1 MMGGSMSGPAKAQT
15 RRQHGR
21 IRWKTFFV
29 LLLTAFAAFRAE
41 PLRAQ
46 SGITNRAVGGG
57 LRIDVETQ
65 WPDGAGYRP
74 VRVTVVPTLAS
85 VADRTLVFEF
95 TTIDFNRGREDEIRV
110 VQDIELP
117 AGAGPVTTTLSVPYM
132 IGHTNYG
139 FRVGEGGRN
148 VKGLSGSGS
157 FQSNA
162 HMEMMPRVLLVSDQ
176 NVATSS
182 LGRLFLNVNMNPPQ
196 QSGQYPLPTFHMV
209 GVKDMPSRWID
220 FSALDMICLSLDD
233 LQTMKKAQ
241 PDGFRA
247 LLDWTAAGGNLLVFG
262 VGAEWEH
269 RGLLERLVGLPAGD
283 GNTSKSRS
291 PWQSPRSNQ
300 FGKKVEGIGAEALGP
315 YQDISEVV
323 QPGYYNPYGNPTV
336 TIREEPEVEKPAKK
350 PTRPEVPSTAPF
362 VSRPYEMGMLVAIA
376 EDKPFDEDPGFWAW
390 LCNHLTSRRVIWYQR
405 HGISLQ
411 QDNAD
416 FFKFLIEGVGKA
428 PLNAFRVLISLFVL
442 AIGPFNYYLL
452 RRFRRLHLL
461 VVTVPVS
468 AAAVTLA
475 LFAYAIFSD
484 GLGTRVRVRSVTR
497 INQATGQTEC
507 WARLSYYSGL
517 APGDGLTFPED
528 VAVYPIQA
536 FVGDLANGDRDL
548 VWYQGQKLTNGWLR
562 SRTPTQFLTVRS
574 RKSQLGIGVGQAS
587 AEGLAIENRL
597 GTDVEL
603 LVLRDKDGTIYW
615 ATDLADGT
623 KTHAATAVPADA
635 FADLQA
641 KIHEVKMVN
650 PPGVD
655 PTDYQY
661 SYNRRYYYYNSYG
674 GNGPAPM
681 VGTSLMEG
689 AIQEIAQTSPS
700 RLDGLP
706 PGSYAAVARLS
717 PEVEL
722 GTTIARP
729 EASLHL
735 VIGSW

>member
-1 MMGGSMSGPAKAQT
+1 MKGGSISGPAKTQS
-15 RRQHGR
+15 RRQR
-21 IRWKTFFV
+21 DRVRWKKFFV
-29 LLLTAFAAFRAE
+29 LILAAFVAFRSE
-41 PLRAQ
+41 PLLAQ
-46 SGITNRAVGGG
+46 SGLTNRAVGGG
-57 LRIDVETQ
+57 LRIDVDTQ

-95 TTIDFNRGREDEIRV
+95 TTVDYNRGREDEIRV

-132 IGHTNYG
+132 IGHTNYR

-148 VKGLSGSGS
+148 VKGLSGGGS

-162 HMEMMPRVLLVSDQ
+162 YMETMPRVLLISDQ
-176 NVATSS
+176 NVATGN

-196 QSGQYPLPTFHMV
+196 QSGQHPLPTFHMI
-209 GVKDMPSRWID
+209 GIKDMPSRWID
-220 FSALDMICLSLDD
+220 FSTLDMICLSLDD
-233 LQTMKKAQ
+233 LQAMKKAQ
-241 PDGFRA
+241 PDGFQA

-262 VGAEWEH
+262 VGAEWE
-269 RGLLERLVGLPAGD
+269 RRESLERLVGLPAD
-283 GNTSKSRS
+283 GGGSSKSRNQ
-291 PWQSPRSNQ
+291 WQSPRSNQ
-300 FGKKVEGIGAEALGP
+300 FDKKVEGIGADALGP
-315 YQDISEVV
+315 YQDIPEVV
-323 QPGYYNPYGNPTV
+323 RGQYYNPYGNPTV
-336 TIREEPEVEKPAKK
+336 TIREEPEGEKPAKK
-350 PTRPEVPSTAPF
+350 PTRPKVPGTAPF

-376 EDKPFDEDPGFWAW
+376 TDKPFDEDSGFWAW
-390 LCNHLTSRRVIWYQR
+390 LCNHLTSRRIIWYQR
-405 HGISLQ
+405 HGVSLQ
-411 QDNAD
+411 QDNVD

-468 AAAVTLA
+468 AGAVTLA
-475 LFAYAIFSD
+475 LFAYALLSD

-574 RKSQLGIGVGQAS
+574 RKSQRGIDVGQAS
-587 AEGLAIENRL
+587 ADGLAIENRL

-603 LVLRDKDGTIYW
+603 LVLRDTDGTIYW
-615 ATDLADGT
+615 ARDLSDGT
-623 KTHAATAVPADA
+623 KTHAPTAVPADA

-641 KIHEVKMVN
+641 RIHEVKMVN

-655 PTDYQY
+655 PMDYQY
-661 SYNRRYYYYNSYG
+661 SYRRRYYYYGYT
-674 GNGPAPM
+674 GNGPSPM
-681 VGTSLMEG
+681 VSTGLMEG
-689 AIQEIAQTSPS
+689 SIQETAEVSPS

-706 PGSYAAVARLS
+706 PGSYAAVVRLS

-722 GTTIARP
+722 GTSIALP